1 MVYFAESSVNG
12 SDMKI
17 CPTCQLSYPNN
28 YANCPADGSP
38 LQFTDSIGH
47 KFSPPLGRSD
57 FDAWRKAEL
66 IAEDLIAPAKQ
77 GHDVIHVFGLTG
89 RGLEAANKLVGW
101 RGFRKAAVG

>member
-1 MVYFAESSVNG
+1 MFIPSIERFARMVEENG
-12 SDMKI
+12 HVVLDRSGIWQK
-17 CPTCQLSYPNN
+17 C
-28 YANCPADGSP
+28 ADGSP

-66 IAEDLIAPAKQ
+66 IAEDLIAPAKR
-77 GHDVIHVFGLTG
+77 GHVFGLTG

>member
-1 MVYFAESSVNG
+1 MFIPSIERFARMVEENG
-12 SDMKI
+12 HVVLDRSGIWQK
-17 CPTCQLSYPNN
+17 C
-28 YANCPADGSP
+28 ADGNP

-77 GHDVIHVFGLTG
+77 GHVFGLTG